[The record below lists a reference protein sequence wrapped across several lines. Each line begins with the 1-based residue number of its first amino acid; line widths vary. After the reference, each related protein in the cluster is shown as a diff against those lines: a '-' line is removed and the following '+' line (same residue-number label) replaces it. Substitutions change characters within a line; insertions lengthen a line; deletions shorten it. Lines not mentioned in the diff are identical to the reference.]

1 VTVKHGKCN
10 KLLRDQNILV
20 SVWCRGRSKTHC
32 TYFIKETMDTWSECL
47 QELEKLICEVRF
59 LLNAEQQQKV
69 IAEYWPKLTELG
81 FVFKDKKLTPDEVWC
96 YTRWANLNHDK
107 YAKNPHYLNQ
117 FTLIIYSLFS
127 LDKIYEVV
135 ENFIITKS
143 TKYKVQLKTTLQTA
157 THVHFEPLGDFLH
170 DDRQK
175 TKNLLNVTQRVA
187 HKMDIV
193 FNVVYRLWFENL
205 DIGVHPWKS
214 KPFFVP
220 QTNKNKNKNYL
231 DIIDRMTQQYEVFQK
246 HWGLKTPSIHAR
258 RLLID

>member
-1 VTVKHGKCN
+1 
-10 KLLRDQNILV
+10 
-20 SVWCRGRSKTHC
+20 
-32 TYFIKETMDTWSECL
+32 MDTWSECL

-135 ENFIITKS
+135 KQFIIL
-143 TKYKVQLKTTLQTA
+143 QLTDRIKTSQHHGQQIIGKFSDENEPA
-157 THVHFEPLGDFLH
+157 T
-170 DDRQK
+170 
-175 TKNLLNVTQRVA
+175 TNLINVRERVLFIGTQFS
-187 HKMDIV
+187 ILYT
-193 FNVVYRLWFENL
+193 FVYS
-205 DIGVHPWKS
+205 P
-214 KPFFVP
+214 
-220 QTNKNKNKNYL
+220 
-231 DIIDRMTQQYEVFQK
+231 
-246 HWGLKTPSIHAR
+246 A
-258 RLLID
+258 